1 MANNW
6 KIRSMLMGV
15 DYIPTSL
22 FGALG
27 DPQMFNVPFT
37 AFLLTNGEENV
48 LVDTGEEY
56 FSEDGT
62 KDASNLLNALAEDGL
77 TPDDITSVIYTH
89 LHHDHAGNS
98 ELFTNAVAYIQKKE
112 YDNMLNQY
120 PIQTARGVYA
130 KDVAEK
136 ISHHKRIILVDGDMT
151 LANGLT
157 LLLTPG
163 HSLGGQSIVVPTAKG
178 RYVLTGDTPGTRF
191 AMFPWI
197 DKFPTLE
204 GDVLDLTPCTD
215 GSMKYLDGFFTMDIF
230 PAFDSHEKQL
240 AYAERPEPEFIIP
253 SHDPENIAI
262 KTWG

>member
-1 MANNW
+1 MKNW
-6 KIRSMLMGV
+6 TIKAMLLGR

-27 DPQMFNVPFT
+27 DPQMFYVPFT
-37 AFLLTNGEENV
+37 GFLLRNGEQNIM
-48 LVDTGEEY
+48 VDTGEEY
-56 FSEDGT
+56 FNEDGT
-62 KDASNLLNALAEDGL
+62 KDASLLLNALAAEGL
-77 TPDDITSVIYTH
+77 TPADIDTVIYTH

-98 ELFTNAVAYIQKKE
+98 ELFTNAVAYIQRKE

-120 PIQTARGVYA
+120 PVQALRGVYA

-136 ISHHKRIILVDGDMT
+136 IAQHKRIILVDGDMQ

-197 DKFPTLE
+197 DKFPQLD
-204 GDVLDLTPCTD
+204 GSVLDLVPCTD
-215 GSMKYLDGFFTMDIF
+215 GSLKYLDGFFTMDMF
-230 PAFDSHEKQL
+230 PSHDSHEKQL

-262 KTWG
+262 GTWG